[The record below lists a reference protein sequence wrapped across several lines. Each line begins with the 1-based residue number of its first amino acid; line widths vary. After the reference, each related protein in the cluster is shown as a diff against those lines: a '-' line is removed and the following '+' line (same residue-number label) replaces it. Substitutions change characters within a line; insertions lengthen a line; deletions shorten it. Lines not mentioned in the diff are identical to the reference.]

1 MATLPSPGQKQISI
15 SEWKRFVKVADWW
28 DRTYGFLRGV
38 LQAAVG
44 TDIIVLTPEDG
55 IPARDGDTIYGA
67 VCTIVGEEDVSDTE
81 KTLVDSDDPIL
92 VFNIYPDAVTGAV
105 KVPTSLT
112 WKGTRYVNGE
122 PC

>member
-44 TDIIVLTPEDG
+44 TAKSRQYRERL
-55 IPARDGDTIYGA
+55 
-67 VCTIVGEEDVSDTE
+67 
-81 KTLVDSDDPIL
+81 
-92 VFNIYPDAVTGAV
+92 
-105 KVPTSLT
+105 
-112 WKGTRYVNGE
+112 
-122 PC
+122 